1 MLQTKENTLSFYCGI
16 CSEYNKRS
24 ETFWVDLSSTDDCY
38 TPLSTNFCMAVHAK
52 EDDPFR

>member
-24 ETFWVDLSSTDDCY
+24 ETFWVDLSSIDDCY